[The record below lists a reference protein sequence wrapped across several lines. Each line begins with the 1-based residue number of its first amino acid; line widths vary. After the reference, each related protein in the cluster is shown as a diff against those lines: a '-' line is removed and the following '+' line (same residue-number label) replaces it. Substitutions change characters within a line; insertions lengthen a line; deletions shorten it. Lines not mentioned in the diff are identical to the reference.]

1 MLYNNTDRKHIYCMP
16 ADMIL
21 IISYSRI
28 CEPIRMF
35 EKIVNIKLKYNNVT
49 TIIENHKQK
58 QKQKEKEKNNSCL
71 EMFRIW

>member
-1 MLYNNTDRKHIYCMP
+1 MP

-58 QKQKEKEKNNSCL
+58 QKQKHKEKNNSCL